1 MHVHALAHTHVIGAA
16 RQHAAAPACWTAA
29 DSPGRTGRAARTS
42 ASGPPDAMPH
52 RSMHAHAALCT
63 GPTCLW
69 SNNGPR
75 PAPEGPAPTGRRPQP
90 QHTPRLT
97 HSSPKRMKSAQWSVG
112 ALFDDFTPKRSF
124 SCENGIQSRKWKDKI
139 KKSILHPFRRWR
151 LDTTEPIGPTS
162 DVGSAHNFG
171 RGDNTSC
178 SCLCQSCGHFQHR
191 RLEQWA
197 PPCFFSV
204 IAAHFLTLFVWKTC
218 RFFPSTKKW
227 NKTQPTTGQTSY
239 TFGMRVWRR
248 GPKQPQ

>member
-97 HSSPKRMKSAQWSVG
+97 HRGRAWEGPEKFREKFRETSS
-112 ALFDDFTPKRSF
+112 TP
-124 SCENGIQSRKWKDKI
+124 
-139 KKSILHPFRRWR
+139 P
-151 LDTTEPIGPTS
+151 P
-162 DVGSAHNFG
+162 SAHNRPQADLILVLGRDLVREDFQSVPELTVHFCIG
-171 RGDNTSC
+171 RCTLALPAFPAGPDSLYCSWPNRGARNNHNNMHPFHGNTKIWYQLPVKRLFKFRHLSHVRVRGDQNSALTRA
-178 SCLCQSCGHFQHR
+178 FQ
-191 RLEQWA
+191 
-197 PPCFFSV
+197 
-204 IAAHFLTLFVWKTC
+204 
-218 RFFPSTKKW
+218 
-227 NKTQPTTGQTSY
+227 
-239 TFGMRVWRR
+239 
-248 GPKQPQ
+248 